1 MQHVQEKMV
10 QVVGLRKNFGHRT
23 VLHDVNFEFS
33 AGKIVGLV
41 GPNGAG
47 KTTIMKALLGLMTT
61 DAGNIR
67 ILGQP
72 VSAATHAVVTQRVGA
87 LIERPAIYPFL
98 SGWQHLQL
106 MTTSAKQ
113 IAWVVQVLQ
122 MESYI
127 HRPAKRYSLGM
138 KQKLGIAMALVN
150 RPRLVILDEPM
161 NGLDPQS
168 VKRLR
173 VLIGQLAQ
181 QGTTFLISSHIL
193 SELEKIIDTVVLI
206 DQGEVLLQ
214 RTMAQL
220 QQLARQSLVVRTTG
234 NARALQ
240 VLLQADYPVTQRGG
254 NLIVTKPVAL
264 TPLLHTL
271 LNARIQILK
280 VNQDQEDL
288 ETVLLRLLAERKA

>member
-1 MQHVQEKMV
+1 MQRVQEKMV
-10 QVVGLRKNFGHRT
+10 RVVGLRQTFGHRI
-23 VLHDVNFEFS
+23 VLRDVNFEFS

-47 KTTIMKALLGLMTT
+47 KTTVMKALLGLLPT
-61 DAGNIR
+61 DAGNVR

-72 VSAATHAVVTQRVGA
+72 VSVNTHSVVTQQVGA

-98 SGWQHLQL
+98 SGWQQLQL
-106 MTTSAKQ
+106 MTTSEKQ
-113 IAWVVQVLQ
+113 ITWVVQVLQ
-122 MESYI
+122 MDAYI
-127 HRPAKRYSLGM
+127 HRAAKRYSLGM

-173 VLIGQLAQ
+173 HLIVQMAGK
-181 QGTTFLISSHIL
+181 GTTFLISSHIL
-193 SELEKIIDTVVLI
+193 SELEKIVDTVILI

-214 RTMAQL
+214 RTMTQL
-220 QQLARQSLVVRTTG
+220 RESARQSLVVQTTE
-234 NARALQ
+234 NAWALR
-240 VLLQADYPVTQRGG
+240 VLLQADYPVTQRVR

-264 TPLLHTL
+264 TPLLRTL
-271 LNARIQILK
+271 LDAHIQILK
-280 VNQDQEDL
+280 INQYQEDL
-288 ETVLLRLLAERKA
+288 ETVLLRLLTERKV

>member
-1 MQHVQEKMV
+1 MQRVQEKMV
-10 QVVGLRKNFGHRT
+10 QVVGLRKTFGHRT
-23 VLHDVNFEFS
+23 VLHGVNFEFS
-33 AGKIVGLV
+33 AGEIVGLV

-47 KTTIMKALLGLMTT
+47 KTTIMKVLLGLIAT
-61 DAGNIR
+61 DAGNVR

-72 VSAATHAVVTQRVGA
+72 VSVTTHTVVTQQVGA

-106 MTTSAKQ
+106 MTSSAKQ
-113 IAWVVQVLQ
+113 IAWVVQVLR

-168 VKRLR
+168 VKQLR
-173 VLIGQLAQ
+173 HLIGQLAGE
-181 QGTTFLISSHIL
+181 GTTFLISSHIL
-193 SELEKIIDTVVLI
+193 SELEKIIDTVILI

-220 QQLARQSLVVRTTG
+220 QQLARQSLVVRTTE

-240 VLLQADYPVTQRGG
+240 VLLQAEYPVTQRGG

-264 TPLLHTL
+264 TSLLHTL
-271 LNARIQILK
+271 LNAHIQILK
-280 VNQDQEDL
+280 INQDQEDL

>member
-1 MQHVQEKMV
+1 MV
-10 QVVGLRKNFGHRT
+10 RVVGLRKTFGRRT

-47 KTTIMKALLGLMTT
+47 KTTIMKALLGLLAT

-67 ILGQP
+67 ILSQP
-72 VSAATHAVVTQRVGA
+72 VSVTTHTVVTQQVGA

-106 MTTSAKQ
+106 ITNSVAQMK
-113 IAWVVQVLQ
+113 WVVQAFQ
-122 MESYI
+122 MEHYI
-127 HRPAKRYSLGM
+127 YRPAKRYSLGM

-173 VLIGQLAQ
+173 HLIVQLARE
-181 QGTTFLISSHIL
+181 GTTFLISSHIL
-193 SELEKIIDTVVLI
+193 SELEKIIDTVILI
-206 DQGEVLLQ
+206 DQGQVLLQ
-214 RTMAQL
+214 RTMAQF
-220 QQLARQSLVVRTTG
+220 QESARQSLMIRTME
-234 NARALQ
+234 NARALRL
-240 VLLQADYPVTQRGG
+240 LLQADYPVVQRGSD
-254 NLIVTKPVAL
+254 LIVNKPVAL
-264 TPLLHTL
+264 TPLLHIL
-271 LNARIQILK
+271 LDAHIQILK
-280 VNQDQEDL
+280 VNQYQEDL

>member
-1 MQHVQEKMV
+1 VKRVQEKMV
-10 QVVGLRKNFGHRT
+10 QVVGLRKTFGHRT
-23 VLHDVNFEFS
+23 VLHGVNFEFS
-33 AGKIVGLV
+33 AGEIVGLV

-47 KTTIMKALLGLMTT
+47 KTTIMKVLLGLIAT
-61 DAGNIR
+61 DAGNVR

-72 VSAATHAVVTQRVGA
+72 VSVTTHTVVTQQVGA

-106 MTTSAKQ
+106 MTSSAKQ
-113 IAWVVQVLQ
+113 IAWVVQVLR

-168 VKRLR
+168 VKQLR
-173 VLIGQLAQ
+173 HLIGQLAGE
-181 QGTTFLISSHIL
+181 GTTFLISSHIL
-193 SELEKIIDTVVLI
+193 SELEKIIDTVILI

-220 QQLARQSLVVRTTG
+220 QQLARQSLVVRTTE

-264 TPLLHTL
+264 TSLLHTL
-271 LNARIQILK
+271 LNAHIQILK
-280 VNQDQEDL
+280 INQDQEDL

>member
-1 MQHVQEKMV
+1 MQRIQEKMV
-10 QVVGLRKNFGHRT
+10 RVVGLRKTFGRRT

-47 KTTIMKALLGLMTT
+47 KTTIMKALLGLLAT

-67 ILGQP
+67 ILSQP
-72 VSAATHAVVTQRVGA
+72 VSVTTHTVVTQQVGA

-106 MTTSAKQ
+106 ITNAVAQMK
-113 IAWVVQVLQ
+113 WVVQAFQ
-122 MESYI
+122 MEHYI
-127 HRPAKRYSLGM
+127 YRPAKRYSLGM

-173 VLIGQLAQ
+173 HLIVQLARE
-181 QGTTFLISSHIL
+181 GTTFLISSHIL
-193 SELEKIIDTVVLI
+193 SELEKIIDTVILI
-206 DQGEVLLQ
+206 DQGQVLLQ
-214 RTMAQL
+214 RTMAQF
-220 QQLARQSLVVRTTG
+220 QESARQSLMIRTME
-234 NARALQ
+234 NARALR
-240 VLLQADYPVTQRGG
+240 VLLQADYPVVQRGSD
-254 NLIVTKPVAL
+254 LIVNKPVAL
-264 TPLLHTL
+264 TPLLHIL
-271 LNARIQILK
+271 LDAHIQILK
-280 VNQDQEDL
+280 VNQYQEDL

>member
-1 MQHVQEKMV
+1 MKRVQEKMV

-33 AGKIVGLV
+33 AGEIVGLV

-72 VSAATHAVVTQRVGA
+72 VSVATHTVVTQQVGA
-87 LIERPAIYPFL
+87 LIEHPAIYPFL

-106 MTTSAKQ
+106 MTSSAKQ

-173 VLIGQLAQ
+173 LLIGQLAQ

-193 SELEKIIDTVVLI
+193 SELEKIIDKVILI

-214 RTMAQL
+214 RTMDQL
-220 QQLARQSLVVRTTG
+220 QQLARQSLVVRTTE

>member
-1 MQHVQEKMV
+1 VQQVQEKMV
-10 QVVGLRKNFGHRT
+10 RVVGLRKTFGHRI
-23 VLHDVNFEFS
+23 VLRDVNFEFS

-47 KTTIMKALLGLMTT
+47 KTTIMKALLGLMPA
-61 DAGNIR
+61 DAGNVR

-72 VSAATHAVVTQRVGA
+72 VSVNTHAVVTQQVGA

-98 SGWQHLQL
+98 SGWQQL
-106 MTTSAKQ
+106 RLMATSVEQMT
-113 IAWVVQVLQ
+113 WVVQALQ
-122 MESYI
+122 MDAYI

-173 VLIGQLAQ
+173 HLIVQMAGE
-181 QGTTFLISSHIL
+181 GTTFLISSHIL
-193 SELEKIIDTVVLI
+193 SELEKIIDTVILI

-214 RTMAQL
+214 RTMAQFRES
-220 QQLARQSLVVRTTG
+220 ARQSLIVRTTE
-234 NARALQ
+234 NARALR
-240 VLLQADYPVTQRGG
+240 VLLQADYPVIQRGSD
-254 NLIVTKPVAL
+254 LIVTKPVAL
-264 TPLLHTL
+264 TPILQALLSAH
-271 LNARIQILK
+271 IQILK
-280 VNQDQEDL
+280 VNQHREDL

>member
-1 MQHVQEKMV
+1 MQRVQEKIV
-10 QVVGLRKNFGHRT
+10 QVVGLRKTFGHRA
-23 VLHDVNFEFS
+23 VLRDVNFEFS

-47 KTTIMKALLGLMTT
+47 KTTIMKALLGLMAI
-61 DAGNIR
+61 DSGNVR

-72 VSAATHAVVTQRVGA
+72 VSVTTHAVVTQQVGA

-106 MTTSAKQ
+106 MTTSVKQ
-113 IAWVVQVLQ
+113 MTWVVRVLQ
-122 MESYI
+122 MENYI

-168 VKRLR
+168 VKQLR
-173 VLIGQLAQ
+173 HLIGQLAGE
-181 QGTTFLISSHIL
+181 GTTFLISSHIL
-193 SELEKIIDTVVLI
+193 SELEKIIDTVILI
-206 DQGEVLLQ
+206 DQGQVLLQ
-214 RTMAQL
+214 RTMAQF
-220 QQLARQSLVVRTTG
+220 QQSARQTLVVRTTE
-234 NARALQ
+234 NVRALR
-240 VLLQADYPVTQRGG
+240 VLLQADYPVTQQNGD
-254 NLIVTKPVAL
+254 LIVSKSVAL
-264 TPLLHTL
+264 TPLLHAL
-271 LNARIQILK
+271 LDAHIQILK
-280 VNQDQEDL
+280 VNQYQEDL

>member
-1 MQHVQEKMV
+1 VQNGQVKMV
-10 QVVGLRKNFGHRT
+10 QVTGLRKKFGHHV
-23 VLHDVNFEFS
+23 VLRDVNFAFS
-33 AGKIVGLV
+33 TGEVVGLV

-47 KTTIMKALLGLMTT
+47 KTTIMKALLGLLAT
-61 DAGNIR
+61 DAGNVR

-72 VSAATHAVVTQRVGA
+72 VSVNTHTVVTQQVGA

-98 SGWQHLQL
+98 TGWQHLQL
-106 MTTSAKQ
+106 MTTSVEQ
-113 IAWVVQVLQ
+113 MTWVVQALQ
-122 MESYI
+122 METYI

-173 VLIGQLAQ
+173 HLIGQLAGE
-181 QGTTFLISSHIL
+181 GTTFLISSHIL
-193 SELEKIIDTVVLI
+193 SELEKIIDTVILI

-220 QQLARQSLVVRTTG
+220 HESARQTLVVRTTE
-234 NARALQ
+234 NARGLQ
-240 VLLQADYPVTQRGG
+240 VLLQADYPVTQRGS

-264 TPLLHTL
+264 TPLLQTL
-271 LNARIQILK
+271 LDAHLQILK
-280 VNQDQEDL
+280 INQHREDL

>member
-1 MQHVQEKMV
+1 VKRVQEEMV
-10 QVVGLRKNFGHRT
+10 QVVGLRKTFGHRT

-33 AGKIVGLV
+33 AGEIVGLV

-72 VSAATHAVVTQRVGA
+72 VSVATHTVVTQQVGA
-87 LIERPAIYPFL
+87 LIEHPAIYPFL

-106 MTTSAKQ
+106 MTSSAKQ

-138 KQKLGIAMALVN
+138 KQKLGIAMALVS

-168 VKRLR
+168 IKRLR

-193 SELEKIIDTVVLI
+193 SELEKIIDMVVLI

-214 RTMAQL
+214 RTTAQL
-220 QQLARQSLVVRTTG
+220 QQLARQSLVVRTAE

>member
-1 MQHVQEKMV
+1 VQNGQVKMI
-10 QVVGLRKNFGHRT
+10 QVTGLRKKFGRHV
-23 VLHDVNFEFS
+23 VLRDVNFAFS
-33 AGKIVGLV
+33 TGEVVGLV

-47 KTTIMKALLGLMTT
+47 KTTIMKALLGLLAT
-61 DAGNIR
+61 DAGNVR

-72 VSAATHAVVTQRVGA
+72 VSVNTHTVVTQQVGA

-98 SGWQHLQL
+98 TGWQHLQL
-106 MTTSAKQ
+106 MTTSVEQ
-113 IAWVVQVLQ
+113 MTWVVQALQ
-122 MESYI
+122 METYI

-173 VLIGQLAQ
+173 HLIGQLAGE
-181 QGTTFLISSHIL
+181 GTTFLISSHIL
-193 SELEKIIDTVVLI
+193 SELEKIIDTVILI

-214 RTMAQL
+214 RTMAQFRES
-220 QQLARQSLVVRTTG
+220 ARQSLVVRTTE
-234 NARALQ
+234 NARALR
-240 VLLQADYPVTQRGG
+240 VLLQDDYPVTQRGSD
-254 NLIVTKPVAL
+254 LIVTKPVVL
-264 TPLLHTL
+264 TPLLQAL
-271 LNARIQILK
+271 LNAHIQILK
-280 VNQDQEDL
+280 VNQHREDL

>member
-1 MQHVQEKMV
+1 MQRVQEKMV
-10 QVVGLRKNFGHRT
+10 QVVGLRKTFGHRT
-23 VLHDVNFEFS
+23 VLHGVNFEFS
-33 AGKIVGLV
+33 AGEIVGLV

-47 KTTIMKALLGLMTT
+47 KTTIMKVLLGLIAT
-61 DAGNIR
+61 DAGNVR

-72 VSAATHAVVTQRVGA
+72 VSVTTHTVVTQQVGA

-106 MTTSAKQ
+106 MTSSAKQ
-113 IAWVVQVLQ
+113 IAWVVQVLR

-168 VKRLR
+168 VKQLR
-173 VLIGQLAQ
+173 HLIGQLAGE
-181 QGTTFLISSHIL
+181 GTTFLISSHIL
-193 SELEKIIDTVVLI
+193 SELEKIIDTVILI

-220 QQLARQSLVVRTTG
+220 QQLARQSLVVRTTE

-264 TPLLHTL
+264 TSLLHTL
-271 LNARIQILK
+271 LNAHIQILK
-280 VNQDQEDL
+280 INQDQEDL

>member
-1 MQHVQEKMV
+1 MQREQEKMV
-10 QVVGLRKNFGHRT
+10 QVVGLRKTFGHRT

-47 KTTIMKALLGLMTT
+47 KTTIMKVLLGLMAT
-61 DAGNIR
+61 DDGNIR

-72 VSAATHAVVTQRVGA
+72 VSVTTHSVVTQQVGA

-98 SGWQHLQL
+98 NGWQHLQL
-106 MTTSAKQ
+106 MTTSVKQ
-113 IAWVVQVLQ
+113 MTWVVRVLQ
-122 MESYI
+122 MENYI

-168 VKRLR
+168 VKQLR
-173 VLIGQLAQ
+173 HLIGQLAGE
-181 QGTTFLISSHIL
+181 GTTFLISSHIL
-193 SELEKIIDTVVLI
+193 SELEKIIDTVILI
-206 DQGEVLLQ
+206 DQGQVLLQ
-214 RTMAQL
+214 RTMAQF
-220 QQLARQSLVVRTTG
+220 QQSARQSLVVRTTE
-234 NARALQ
+234 NERALQ
-240 VLLQADYPVTQRGG
+240 VLLRADYPVTQQNGD
-254 NLIVTKPVAL
+254 LIVSKPVAL

-271 LNARIQILK
+271 LDAHIQILK
-280 VNQDQEDL
+280 VNQYQEDL

>member
-1 MQHVQEKMV
+1 MQNGQVKMV
-10 QVVGLRKNFGHRT
+10 QVTGLRKKFGRHV
-23 VLHDVNFEFS
+23 VLRDVNFAFS
-33 AGKIVGLV
+33 TGEVVGLV

-47 KTTIMKALLGLMTT
+47 KTTIMKALLGLLAT
-61 DAGNIR
+61 DAGNVR

-72 VSAATHAVVTQRVGA
+72 VSVNTHTVVTQQVGA

-98 SGWQHLQL
+98 TGWQHLQL
-106 MTTSAKQ
+106 MTTSGDQ
-113 IAWVVQVLQ
+113 MTWVVQALQ
-122 MESYI
+122 MEAYI

-173 VLIGQLAQ
+173 HLIGQLAGE
-181 QGTTFLISSHIL
+181 GTTFLISSHIL
-193 SELEKIIDTVVLI
+193 SELEKIIDTVILI

-214 RTMAQL
+214 RTMTQL
-220 QQLARQSLVVRTTG
+220 QESARQAFVVRTTE
-234 NARALQ
+234 NARGLQ
-240 VLLQADYPVTQRGG
+240 VLLQADYPVTQRGS

-264 TPLLHTL
+264 TPLLRTL
-271 LNARIQILK
+271 LDAHLQILK
-280 VNQDQEDL
+280 VNQHREDL

>member
-1 MQHVQEKMV
+1 MQNGQVKMV
-10 QVVGLRKNFGHRT
+10 QVTGLRKKFGRRV
-23 VLHDVNFEFS
+23 VLRDVNFAFS
-33 AGKIVGLV
+33 TGEVVGLV

-47 KTTIMKALLGLMTT
+47 KTSIMKALLGLLAT
-61 DAGNIR
+61 DAGNVR

-72 VSAATHAVVTQRVGA
+72 VSANTHTVVTQQVGA

-98 SGWQHLQL
+98 TGWQHLQL
-106 MTTSAKQ
+106 MTTSREQ
-113 IAWVVQVLQ
+113 MMWVVQALQ
-122 MESYI
+122 METYI

-173 VLIGQLAQ
+173 YLIGQLAGE
-181 QGTTFLISSHIL
+181 GTTFLISSHIL
-193 SELEKIIDTVVLI
+193 SELEKIIDTVILI

-220 QQLARQSLVVRTTG
+220 QQLARQSLVVRTTE

-240 VLLQADYPVTQRGG
+240 VLLQADYLVTQRGS
-254 NLIVTKPVAL
+254 NLIVTKSVAL
-264 TPLLHTL
+264 TPLLRTL
-271 LNARIQILK
+271 LDAHLQISK
-280 VNQDQEDL
+280 VNQHREDL

>member
-1 MQHVQEKMV
+1 MQRIQEKMV
-10 QVVGLRKNFGHRT
+10 RVVGLRKTFGRRT

-47 KTTIMKALLGLMTT
+47 KTTIMKALLGLLAT

-67 ILGQP
+67 ILSQP
-72 VSAATHAVVTQRVGA
+72 VSVTTHTIVTQQVGA

-106 MTTSAKQ
+106 ITNSVEQMK
-113 IAWVVQVLQ
+113 WVVQAFQ
-122 MESYI
+122 MENYI

-173 VLIGQLAQ
+173 HLIVQLARE
-181 QGTTFLISSHIL
+181 GTTFLISSHIL
-193 SELEKIIDTVVLI
+193 SELEKIIDTVILI
-206 DQGEVLLQ
+206 DQGQVLLQ
-214 RTMAQL
+214 RTMAQF
-220 QQLARQSLVVRTTG
+220 QESARQSLMIRTKE
-234 NARALQ
+234 NMRALR
-240 VLLQADYPVTQRGG
+240 VLLQADYPVVQRGSD
-254 NLIVTKPVAL
+254 LIVSKPVAL
-264 TPLLHTL
+264 TPLLHTIL
-271 LNARIQILK
+271 DAHIQILK
-280 VNQDQEDL
+280 VNQYQEDL

>member
-1 MQHVQEKMV
+1 VQRVQEKMV
-10 QVVGLRKNFGHRT
+10 QVVGLRKTFGHRT
-23 VLHDVNFEFS
+23 VLHGVNFEFS
-33 AGKIVGLV
+33 AGEIVGLV

-47 KTTIMKALLGLMTT
+47 KTTIMKVLLGLIAT
-61 DAGNIR
+61 DAGNVR

-72 VSAATHAVVTQRVGA
+72 VSVTTHTVVTQQVGA

-106 MTTSAKQ
+106 MTSSAKQ

-168 VKRLR
+168 VKQLR
-173 VLIGQLAQ
+173 HLIGQLAGE
-181 QGTTFLISSHIL
+181 GTTFLISSHIL
-193 SELEKIIDTVVLI
+193 SELEKIIDTVILI

-220 QQLARQSLVVRTTG
+220 QQLARQSLVVRTTE

-264 TPLLHTL
+264 TSLLHTL
-271 LNARIQILK
+271 LNAHIQILK
-280 VNQDQEDL
+280 INQDQEDL

>member
-1 MQHVQEKMV
+1 VQRVQEKMV
-10 QVVGLRKNFGHRT
+10 QVVGLRKTFGHRT
-23 VLHDVNFEFS
+23 VLHGVNFEFS
-33 AGKIVGLV
+33 AGEIVGLV

-47 KTTIMKALLGLMTT
+47 KTTIMKVLLGLIAT
-61 DAGNIR
+61 DAGNVR

-72 VSAATHAVVTQRVGA
+72 VSVTTHTVVTQQVGA

-106 MTTSAKQ
+106 MTSSAKQ

-168 VKRLR
+168 VKQLR
-173 VLIGQLAQ
+173 HLIGQLAGE
-181 QGTTFLISSHIL
+181 GTTFLISSHIL
-193 SELEKIIDTVVLI
+193 SELEKIIDTVILI

-220 QQLARQSLVVRTTG
+220 QQLARQSLVVRTTE

-264 TPLLHTL
+264 TSLLHTL
-271 LNARIQILK
+271 LNAYIQILK
-280 VNQDQEDL
+280 INQDQEDL

>member
-1 MQHVQEKMV
+1 MQRIQESMV
-10 QVVGLRKNFGHRT
+10 RVVGLRKTFGRRT

-47 KTTIMKALLGLMTT
+47 KTTIMKALLGLLAT

-67 ILGQP
+67 ILSQP
-72 VSAATHAVVTQRVGA
+72 VSVTTHTVVTQQVGA

-106 MTTSAKQ
+106 ITNAVAQMK
-113 IAWVVQVLQ
+113 WVVQAFQ
-122 MESYI
+122 MEHYI
-127 HRPAKRYSLGM
+127 YRPAKRYSLGM

-150 RPRLVILDEPM
+150 RPWLVILDEPM

-173 VLIGQLAQ
+173 HLIVQLARE
-181 QGTTFLISSHIL
+181 GTTFLISSHIL
-193 SELEKIIDTVVLI
+193 SELEKIIDTVILI
-206 DQGEVLLQ
+206 DQGQVLLQ
-214 RTMAQL
+214 RTMAQF
-220 QQLARQSLVVRTTG
+220 QESARQSLMIRTME
-234 NARALQ
+234 NARALRL
-240 VLLQADYPVTQRGG
+240 LLQADYPVVQRGSD
-254 NLIVTKPVAL
+254 LIVNKPVAL
-264 TPLLHTL
+264 TPLLHIL
-271 LNARIQILK
+271 LDAHIQILK
-280 VNQDQEDL
+280 VNQYQEDL

>member
-1 MQHVQEKMV
+1 MQNGQVKMV
-10 QVVGLRKNFGHRT
+10 QVTGLRKKFGRRM
-23 VLHDVNFEFS
+23 VLRDVNFAFS
-33 AGKIVGLV
+33 TGDVIGLV

-47 KTTIMKALLGLMTT
+47 KTTIMKGLMGLLAM
-61 DAGNIR
+61 DAGNVR

-72 VSAATHAVVTQRVGA
+72 VSVNTHTVVTQQVGA

-98 SGWQHLQL
+98 TGWQHLQL
-106 MTTSAKQ
+106 MTTSEEQ
-113 IAWVVQVLQ
+113 VRWVVQALQ
-122 MESYI
+122 MEAYI

-150 RPRLVILDEPM
+150 CPRLVILDEPM

-173 VLIGQLAQ
+173 HLIGQLAGD
-181 QGTTFLISSHIL
+181 GTTFLISSHIL
-193 SELEKIIDTVVLI
+193 SELEKIIDTVILI

-214 RTMAQL
+214 RTMTQL
-220 QQLARQSLVVRTTG
+220 RESTRQALVVRTTE
-234 NARALQ
+234 NARGLQ
-240 VLLQADYPVTQRGG
+240 VLLQADYPVAQRGS

-264 TPLLHTL
+264 TPLLRTL
-271 LNARIQILK
+271 LDAHIQILK
-280 VNQDQEDL
+280 VNQRQEDL

>member
-1 MQHVQEKMV
+1 VQRVQEKMV
-10 QVVGLRKNFGHRT
+10 QVVGLRKTFGHRT
-23 VLHDVNFEFS
+23 VLHGVNFEFS
-33 AGKIVGLV
+33 AGEIVGLV

-47 KTTIMKALLGLMTT
+47 KTTIMKVLLGLIAT
-61 DAGNIR
+61 DAGNVR

-72 VSAATHAVVTQRVGA
+72 VSVTTHTVVTQQVGA

-106 MTTSAKQ
+106 MTSSAKQ
-113 IAWVVQVLQ
+113 IAWVVQVLR

-168 VKRLR
+168 VKQLR
-173 VLIGQLAQ
+173 HLIGQLAGE
-181 QGTTFLISSHIL
+181 GTTFLISSHIL
-193 SELEKIIDTVVLI
+193 SELEKIIDTVILI

-220 QQLARQSLVVRTTG
+220 QQLARQSLVVRTTE

-264 TPLLHTL
+264 TSLLHTL
-271 LNARIQILK
+271 LNAHIQILK
-280 VNQDQEDL
+280 INQDQEDL